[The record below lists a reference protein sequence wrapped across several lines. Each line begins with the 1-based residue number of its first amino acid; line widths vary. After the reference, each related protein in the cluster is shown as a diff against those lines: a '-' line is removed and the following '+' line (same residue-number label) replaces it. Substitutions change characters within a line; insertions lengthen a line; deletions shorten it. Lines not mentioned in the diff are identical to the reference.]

1 MFKLLRYF
9 SLTSLASILVASV
22 LLGMLYRQLAVRNL
36 LEQGEAHNVD
46 MTQSFANALW
56 PQFSSLVAAGESL
69 PPERLKS
76 YPDLPRLH
84 MAVQRQAKGL
94 AVAKIKVWDLRGRV
108 LYSSELSQIG
118 DGASRN
124 AGLLAALSGK
134 VASELVYKNTFS
146 AFEQTIERANL
157 ISTYMPMRRPGSG
170 EIEAVF
176 ELYDNVTPFV
186 ERIERTQRIV
196 VLGVMLVFA
205 ALYGVL
211 FFIVRRADRLIQ
223 SQDARLQRTQFAV
236 DMASDLVFWVDSG
249 GRFVYANDEAARRL
263 GYPRRELMN
272 MTVSDVD
279 PNFSKE
285 RWPEAWQTAKRKQR
299 MRFETRHRTRSG
311 EEYPVEMTV
320 NYVRFQGEEVACAF
334 GRDISERKKMEAELE
349 GALGEMRVIL
359 DNALVGI
366 AFIRD
371 GRAVWVNARFEEL
384 FGYGRDDLPDLAV
397 AGMYRSIDVFR
408 ELRSELYPRLQRGL
422 VCQGDLQLRH
432 KSGRLF
438 WCSVYGKAIDSGD
451 VSKGSI
457 WILQDISERKR
468 VEADLVRA
476 RDAAE
481 AASRTKA
488 EFLANMSHE
497 LLTPM
502 NGILAMTDLT
512 LAEAALSA
520 EVRENLETVRGSA
533 TALLRTLQEIL
544 RFSEMESGLSSLS
557 PSVFVLPDLLAW
569 ELKEFVPKAEAKGI
583 ELGWDIASDVPRRLF
598 GDADA
603 LRQVIDRLVD
613 NAVKFTER
621 GQVKVAVSQRGANAT
636 ELILHVAVE
645 DTGIGI
651 APERIESIFGAF
663 NQADSSPARR
673 YGGAGLG
680 LPVSVRLV
688 RLMGGRI
695 WAVSEEGK
703 GTTVFFTMPMQ
714 VAAGSEGVAPVAG

>member
-9 SLTSLASILVASV
+9 SITSLVSILVASV
-22 LLGMLYRQLAVRNL
+22 LMGVLYRQLAVRNL

-46 MTQSFANALW
+46 ITRSFANALW
-56 PQFSSLVAAGESL
+56 PQFSSLVAAGGSL

-76 YPDLPRLH
+76 YPEIPQLH
-84 MAVQRQAKGL
+84 AAVQKQARGL

-118 DGASRN
+118 DDGSRN
-124 AGLLAALSGK
+124 AGVITALSGK

-170 EIEAVF
+170 EIDAVF
-176 ELYDNVTPFV
+176 ELYDDVTPFV
-186 ERIERTQRIV
+186 KRIEYTQKIV
-196 VLGVMLVFA
+196 VLGVMLVFS

-223 SQDARLQRTQFAV
+223 SQEARLQRTQFAV
-236 DMASDLVFWVDSG
+236 DMASDLVFWLDKDG
-249 GRFVYANDEAARRL
+249 HFIYANDEAVRRL
-263 GYPRRELMN
+263 GYRRQELMG

-279 PNFSKE
+279 RNLSKE
-285 RWPEAWQTAKRKQR
+285 HWPETWEAAKREQR
-299 MRFETRHRTRSG
+299 LRFETRYRTRSG
-311 EEYPVEMTV
+311 EECPVDVTV
-320 NYVRFQGEEVACAF
+320 SHVRFQGEEMACAF
-334 GRDISERKKMEAELE
+334 ARDISERKRMEAELE
-349 GALGEMRVIL
+349 GALAEMRVIL

-366 AFIRD
+366 VFIRD

-384 FGYGRDDLPDLAV
+384 FGYGRDDLPELAI

-408 ELRSELYPRLQRGL
+408 ELRNELYPRLQRGM
-422 VCQGDLQLRH
+422 VCQSDLQLRH

-451 VSKGSI
+451 LSKGSI

-468 VEADLVRA
+468 AESDLVRA

-512 LAEAALSA
+512 LADAVLSA

-533 TALLRTLQEIL
+533 NALLRTLQEIL
-544 RFSEMESGLSSLS
+544 RFSEMESGRSSLS

-569 ELKEFVPKAEAKGI
+569 ELKEFVPRAEAKGI
-583 ELGWDIASDVPRRLF
+583 ELGWHIAGDVPRQMF

-603 LRQVIDRLVD
+603 LRQVIHRLVD

-621 GQVKVAVSQRGANAT
+621 GQVKVAVSQRSADANDV
-636 ELILHVAVE
+636 ILHVAVE

-651 APERIESIFGAF
+651 APERIESVFGAF
-663 NQADSSPARR
+663 NQADTSPSRR
-673 YGGAGLG
+673 YGGTGLG
-680 LPVSVRLV
+680 LPVSARLV

-703 GTTVFFTMPMQ
+703 GTTVFFTVPMQ
-714 VAAGSEGVAPVAG
+714 VVTQSGGVARAP